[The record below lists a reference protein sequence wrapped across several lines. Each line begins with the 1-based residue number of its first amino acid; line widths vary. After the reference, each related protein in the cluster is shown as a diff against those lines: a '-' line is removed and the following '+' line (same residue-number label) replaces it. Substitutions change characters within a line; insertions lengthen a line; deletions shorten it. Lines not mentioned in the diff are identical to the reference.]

1 MEAAKRIFVRNSES
15 RTERQKR
22 GLLAVSKPLF
32 CPCELEEAENGFYF
46 CFETAGLWEWE
57 AVQALETEEKLR
69 LLLNCAALET
79 LTAHY
84 VFALTPENLLF
95 DRNLCPRV
103 LIRDIRAEAARTE
116 NFFRAYRA
124 LTASVLS
131 RRYGFSDF
139 SEGGER
145 LFQAE
150 PVCRELLSLESVAEL
165 VRNLTA
171 RWERERKRCR
181 EETVRIS
188 VRRARILG
196 AALPLCGA
204 VILCLSALWFFS
216 YRVRLRQAERL
227 LAAQEAYLRED
238 YLAVTAVL
246 GEIKAERLSPELR
259 YLFARAAVFT
269 EGLTPRQRENVLS
282 SLHVK
287 SEESLLSFWIF
298 IAQNRFAEALDA
310 AKRRDDSELQLYAL
324 LKEESLLASRRDL
337 TGEEREAE
345 AAEISAAI
353 EALRKKRA
361 ETGGGQE

>member
-1 MEAAKRIFVRNSES
+1 
-15 RTERQKR
+15 
-22 GLLAVSKPLF
+22 
-32 CPCELEEAENGFYF
+32 
-46 CFETAGLWEWE
+46 
-57 AVQALETEEKLR
+57 
-69 LLLNCAALET
+69 
-79 LTAHY
+79 
-84 VFALTPENLLF
+84 
-95 DRNLCPRV
+95 
-103 LIRDIRAEAARTE
+103 
-116 NFFRAYRA
+116 
-124 LTASVLS
+124 
-131 RRYGFSDF
+131 
-139 SEGGER
+139 
-145 LFQAE
+145 
-150 PVCRELLSLESVAEL
+150 
-165 VRNLTA
+165 
-171 RWERERKRCR
+171 
-181 EETVRIS
+181 
-188 VRRARILG
+188 
-196 AALPLCGA
+196 
-204 VILCLSALWFFS
+204 VILCLGALWFFS

-269 EGLTPRQRENVLS
+269 EGLTPKQRENVLS

>member
-1 MEAAKRIFVRNSES
+1 MEAEKRIFVRNSES

-46 CFETAGLWEWE
+46 RFETAGLWEWE

-116 NFFRAYRA
+116 DFFRAYRA

-150 PVCRELLSLESVAEL
+150 PVCRELLSLGKRSASPCG
-165 VRNLTA
+165 VRA
-171 RWERERKRCR
+171 F
-181 EETVRIS
+181 
-188 VRRARILG
+188 
-196 AALPLCGA
+196 
-204 VILCLSALWFFS
+204 SA
-216 YRVRLRQAERL
+216 
-227 LAAQEAYLRED
+227 
-238 YLAVTAVL
+238 
-246 GEIKAERLSPELR
+246 P
-259 YLFARAAVFT
+259 
-269 EGLTPRQRENVLS
+269 
-282 SLHVK
+282 HC
-287 SEESLLSFWIF
+287 
-298 IAQNRFAEALDA
+298 RFA
-310 AKRRDDSELQLYAL
+310 
-324 LKEESLLASRRDL
+324 
-337 TGEEREAE
+337 GP
-345 AAEISAAI
+345 
-353 EALRKKRA
+353 
-361 ETGGGQE
+361 

>member
-1 MEAAKRIFVRNSES
+1 MEAEKRIFVRNSES

-32 CPCELEEAENGFYF
+32 CPCELEEAENGFF
-46 CFETAGLWEWE
+46 IRFETEGLWEWK
-57 AVQALETEEKLR
+57 AVQGLEAEEKLR
-69 LLLNCAALET
+69 LLLNCAALEA

-84 VFALTPENLLF
+84 VFSLAPENLMF
-95 DRNLCPRV
+95 DRNLCPYV
-103 LIRDIRAEAARTE
+103 LVRDIRAEAARSE
-116 NFFRAYRA
+116 DFFHAYRA

-131 RRYGFSDF
+131 KRYTFSDF

-145 LFQAE
+145 LFQEETA
-150 PVCRELLSLESVAEL
+150 CRELSSLASAAEL
-165 VRNLTA
+165 AGMLSA
-171 RWERERKRCR
+171 RWERERKRRR

-188 VRRARILG
+188 LRRARIVS

-204 VILCLSALWFFS
+204 LILLLCALWFFV

-227 LAAQEAYLRED
+227 IAAQEAYLRED
-238 YLAVTAVL
+238 YLAVTSGL
-246 GEIKAERLSPELR
+246 REIKTERLSPELR

-269 EGLTPRQRENVLS
+269 EGLTPRQRENVLA

-287 SEESLLSFWIF
+287 SEESLLSFWIL

-324 LKEESLLASRRDL
+324 LKEESLLASRKDL

-345 AAEISAAI
+345 AARISAAI
-353 EALRKKRA
+353 EVLRKKREEA
-361 ETGGGQE
+361 KGGEE